1 VTIDRLFV
9 LWADREGR
17 RRVIGHLV
25 RTPDRIR
32 FWYDT
37 RAIDSLADGFVPLPG
52 LDLVGGHCDEAHAF
66 EARYLFATFAE
77 RIPSK
82 ARTDAAAMLR
92 AWGVERDDDQFEIL
106 AKSGGARATDRIE
119 LAEYRSEDDDL
130 AHPLEFRIAGGK
142 HSEIVVLQPGERVE
156 LRRELTNDRDA
167 SATIVVAR
175 TGQRAGYVPAQYAKM
190 FARLI
195 DCGTKLEAVAVR
207 QLMLLDEAGRW
218 VIRAR
223 RS

>member
-1 VTIDRLFV
+1 M
-9 LWADREGR
+9 RE
-17 RRVIGHLV
+17 
-25 RTPDRIR
+25 
-32 FWYDT
+32 
-37 RAIDSLADGFVPLPG
+37 
-52 LDLVGGHCDEAHAF
+52 HCDEAHAF
-66 EARYLFATFAE
+66 ESRYLFATFAE

-82 ARTDAAAMLR
+82 ARTDAADMLR
-92 AWGVERDDDQFEIL
+92 AWGVEHDDDQFEIL

-119 LAEYRSEDDDL
+119 LAEYRAEDDEL
-130 AHPLEFRIAGGK
+130 VQPLEFRIAGGK
-142 HSEIVVLQPGERVE
+142 HSEPVVLHPGEPVE
-156 LRRELTNDRDA
+156 LRREPTNDRDV

-195 DCGTKLEAVAVR
+195 DADVRFDAEAVR

-223 RS
+223 RV